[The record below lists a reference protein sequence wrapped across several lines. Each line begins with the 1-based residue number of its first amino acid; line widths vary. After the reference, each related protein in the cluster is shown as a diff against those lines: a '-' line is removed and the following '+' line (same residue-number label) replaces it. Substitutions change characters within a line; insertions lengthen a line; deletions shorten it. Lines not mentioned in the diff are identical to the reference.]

1 MSEILGNVAAG
12 FCTAALLVQ
21 PGLAKDKEQLSV
33 KVPTQYQEAQASTG
47 SATVAALGEWWKT
60 YNDPE
65 MRSLIERAMKSNL
78 DLRLAKAK
86 LAESRATAGY
96 TRNSLQLPTVNTDV
110 TYNRSRT
117 SFDNPQIPKLSGTTT
132 LIPTTYGMYQANF
145 DASYEIDIFGGV
157 RNQVKAARADA
168 AASADDLR
176 NTLVSTLAEL
186 ARDYIQLRQYQTQLK
201 VAQDNEASQKD
212 TLKITQVRYKVGL
225 VSDMDVANASANV
238 AETQSSIPTL
248 QKNISQEIHAIAV
261 LVGQDPEDLTG
272 ELSPAAALPE
282 ATSEIPAG
290 MPSELLRRR
299 PDIQEAEK
307 DVEAAAARVG
317 VQVAKLFPTFTLSA
331 QYGGQSGSITNVVAA
346 AARFFSIGP
355 TFEWGILNYPS
366 LRSNISVYKAK
377 RDEQVVSYQK
387 IVLTAFQDVED
398 ALVAFNREREREA
411 TLEVEVEQYRRAATI
426 SMTKYTRGLS
436 TFLDVLTAQRSQ
448 YNAEDALVQSKA
460 AVQVDLISLYKALGG
475 GWEDNDPAMA
485 SQRSG
490 AAAASNANLVQ
501 RSPSKTTSQLREVQ

>member
-1 MSEILGNVAAG
+1 MSKTLRNVATGLCA
-12 FCTAALLVQ
+12 AALLVQ
-21 PGLAKDKEQLSV
+21 PGPAKDKEQLSV
-33 KVPTQYQEAQASTG
+33 KVPAQYQEAQTTSTG
-47 SATVAALGEWWKT
+47 CTTVGGLADWWKT

-65 MRSLIERAMKSNL
+65 LQWLIERAMKSNL
-78 DLRLAKAK
+78 DVRLAKAK

-96 TRNSLQLPTVNTDV
+96 TRNSLELPTVNTDASY
-110 TYNRSRT
+110 TRSRT
-117 SFDNPQIPKLSGTTT
+117 SLDNPQIPKLGGNDT
-132 LIPTTYGMYQANF
+132 LIPTTYGVYQAYF

-176 NTLVSTLAEL
+176 NTLVSTLAEV
-186 ARDYIQLRQYQTQLK
+186 ARDYIQLRQYQAQLK

-212 TLKITQVRYKVGL
+212 TLKITKVRYKAGL
-225 VSDMDVANASANV
+225 VSDLDVANASANV

-261 LVGQDPEDLTG
+261 LLGQNPENLTS

-282 ATSEIPAG
+282 AKSEIPAG
-290 MPSELLRRR
+290 MSSDLLRRR
-299 PDIQEAEK
+299 PDIREAEK
-307 DVEAAAARVG
+307 NVEAASARVG
-317 VQVAKLFPTFTLSA
+317 VQVAKLFPTFSLSA
-331 QYGGQSGSITNVVAA
+331 QYGGQSGSITNIVAA
-346 AARFFSIGP
+346 AARYFSIGP
-355 TFEWGILNYPS
+355 TVEWGILNYPS
-366 LRSNISVYKAK
+366 LRSNINVYKAK
-377 RDEQVVSYQK
+377 RDEQVVTYQK
-387 IVLTAFQDVED
+387 TVLTAFQDVED
-398 ALVAFNREREREA
+398 ALVAYTREREREA
-411 TLEVEVEQYRRAATI
+411 TLEKEVDQYRRAASI

-501 RSPSKTTSQLREVQ
+501 ISPSKAKSQ

>member
-1 MSEILGNVAAG
+1 MSKSLRSVAAA
-12 FCTAALLVQ
+12 FCAAALLVQ
-21 PGLAKDKEQLSV
+21 PGLARNQEQLSV
-33 KVPTQYQEAQASTG
+33 KVPAQYQEAQTATG
-47 SATVAALGEWWKT
+47 STTVGALGEWWKT
-60 YNDPE
+60 YNDPGLQ
-65 MRSLIERAMKSNL
+65 SLIERVMKSNL
-78 DLRLAKAK
+78 DVRLAKAK

-96 TRNSLQLPTVNTDV
+96 TRNSLELPTINTDV
-110 TYNRSRT
+110 TYTRSRT
-117 SFDNPQIPKLSGTTT
+117 SLDSPQIPKLSGTTS
-132 LIPTTYGMYQANF
+132 LIPTTYGVYQANF

-176 NTLVSTLAEL
+176 NTLVSTLAEV
-186 ARDYIQLRQYQTQLK
+186 ARDYVQLRQYQAQLK

-212 TLKITQVRYKVGL
+212 TLKITQVRYKAGL
-225 VSDMDVANASANV
+225 VSDLDVANASANV

-261 LVGQDPEDLTG
+261 LAGQDPDDLTG
-272 ELSPAAALPE
+272 DLSPAASLPE

-299 PDIQEAEK
+299 PDIREAEK
-307 DVEAAAARVG
+307 NVEAAAARVG

-355 TFEWGILNYPS
+355 TIEWGILNYPS
-366 LRSNISVYKAK
+366 LRSNINVYKAK
-377 RDEQVVSYQK
+377 RDEKVVTYQK
-387 IVLTAFQDVED
+387 TVLTAFQDVED

-411 TLEVEVEQYRRAATI
+411 TLEVEVEQYRRAASI

-436 TFLDVLTAQRSQ
+436 TFLDVLTAQRSH

-475 GWEDNDPAMA
+475 GWENNDPATA
-485 SQRSG
+485 SLQSG
-490 AAAASNANLVQ
+490 ATTNNASLVQ
-501 RSPSKTTSQLREVQ
+501 VAPSKTTSR